1 MVKVLVEDF
10 VNNFLEIY
18 VIFLLMLDIVCIF
31 EDVFVGV
38 VIVYV
43 VVIDWDFGM
52 NGYVI
57 CMFDYLYFKID
68 RLEVNEY
75 KVIVV

>member
-1 MVKVLVEDF
+1 
-10 VNNFLEIY
+10 
-18 VIFLLMLDIVCIF
+18 MLDIVCIF

-57 CMFDYLYFKID
+57 CMFDYLYFKIE